1 MKKFILITLAVITMS
16 FASSL
21 SIAKPTFA
29 CESTFFGIPAW
40 YRGLTDG
47 NCDIAKMN
55 GEEGIT
61 KFVWTVILNLADGIF
76 RIAGVVATGFIVW
89 AGFQYMISQGNS
101 GAIANA
107 KTTMKNAIVGL
118 IITALASLI
127 INFVFNLMR

>member
-1 MKKFILITLAVITMS
+1 
-16 FASSL
+16 
-21 SIAKPTFA
+21 
-29 CESTFFGIPAW
+29 
-40 YRGLTDG
+40 
-47 NCDIAKMN
+47 MN

-107 KTTMKNAIVGL
+107 KTTMTNAIVGL